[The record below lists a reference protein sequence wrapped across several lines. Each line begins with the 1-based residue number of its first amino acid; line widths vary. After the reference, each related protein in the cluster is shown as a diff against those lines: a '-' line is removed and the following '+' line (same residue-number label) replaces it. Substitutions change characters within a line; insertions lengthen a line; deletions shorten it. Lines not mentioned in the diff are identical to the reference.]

1 MLSALILIPLVGAL
15 LIGLLPK
22 TLETN
27 QIRRSALI
35 VLGINL
41 AVTLWLILQFD
52 ISNSGFQFVEDID
65 WIEPLGLSYSLGVDG
80 IALPLVAIN
89 SFLCFLSV
97 YISAQIKRPRLY
109 YAMLLLIASAVAG
122 AFLARNLLLFFLFY
136 ELELIPLYLLIAI
149 WGGARRGYAATKFLI
164 YTAFSGVLILGAF
177 LGLAILSDTGS
188 FAYNPAL
195 VQGLTITQQT
205 LLMGVLLIGFGIK
218 IPLVPF
224 HTWLPDA
231 HVEASTPIS
240 VLLAGVL
247 LKLGTYGILRFCV
260 GLFPEAWVAVAPLL
274 AWWAVVSVLYG
285 SLAAIAQTDMKK
297 MVAYS
302 SVGHMGYILLAASAA
317 TPLSILGTVMQMVSH
332 GLISALMFLL
342 VGVVYKKTG
351 TRDLTI
357 LRGLLAPERGLPF
370 IGSLMVLGAMAS
382 AGIPG
387 MVGFI
392 SEFIV
397 FRGSFE
403 RYAPQTLLCMVGSG
417 LTAVY
422 FLLMINR
429 VFFGR
434 LTAAPND
441 KGGSIEVTLPKVSW
455 RDRTPALVLVLIIFA
470 FGLQPEWMTRWIATT
485 TTTFMPNAIRASEA
499 VSVLQPTPDK
509 THPNE
514 ANLNQASSGKDFDKG
529 LEKSPEKIAL
539 LSLLHPVLVDSSTVT
554 PVIRPSTDNLALVRT
569 SSIN

>member
-1 MLSALILIPLVGAL
+1 MILSALILIPLVGAL
-15 LIGLLPK
+15 LISLWPTPLS
-22 TLETN
+22 TTYV
-27 QIRRSALI
+27 RRGALI
-35 VLGINL
+35 TL
-41 AVTLWLILQFD
+41 AVNLVVTVYLITQFD
-52 ISNSGFQFVEDID
+52 IANPGFQFVERLD
-65 WIEPLGLSYSLGVDG
+65 WIEALGLSYTLGVDG
-80 IALPLVAIN
+80 VALPLVAIN
-89 SFLCFLSV
+89 SLLCFVSV
-97 YISAQIKRPRLY
+97 YISAAVKRPRLY
-109 YAMLLLIASAVAG
+109 YSMLLLITSAVAG
-122 AFLARNLLLFFLFY
+122 AFLAQNLLLFFLFY

-164 YTAFSGVLILGAF
+164 YTAFSGILILGAF
-177 LGLAILSDTGS
+177 LGLALLSDTGS
-188 FAYNPAL
+188 FDYNPAL
-195 VQGLTITQQT
+195 AQGLTMLQQT
-205 LLMGVLLIGFGIK
+205 LLMGCLLIGFGIK

-231 HVEASTPIS
+231 HVEASTPLS

-247 LKLGTYGILRFCV
+247 LKLGTYGILRFCL
-260 GLFPEAWVAVAPLL
+260 GLFPAAWLEISGLL

-403 RYAPQTLLCMVGSG
+403 SHAPQTLLCMVGSG

-434 LTAAPND
+434 LTAAD
-441 KGGSIEVTLPKVSW
+441 DGVGGSIEITLPKVSW
-455 RDRTPALVLVLIIFA
+455 RDRGPAIALVLTIFA
-470 FGLQPEWMTRWIATT
+470 FGLQPEWMTRWIESTT
-485 TTTFMPNAIRASEA
+485 TAFVPQAIRAATLIS
-499 VSVLQPTPDK
+499 QP
-509 THPNE
+509 
-514 ANLNQASSGKDFDKG
+514 AQATELAFQNAPKVIPKIA
-529 LEKSPEKIAL
+529 PEIIPKIAL
-539 LSLLHPVLVDSSTVT
+539 KTT
-554 PVIRPSTDNLALVRT
+554 PNSVQPNSG
-569 SSIN
+569 

>member
-1 MLSALILIPLVGAL
+1 MILSVLLIIPLLGALIISLWPAELDTNQARLGAL
-15 LIGLLPK
+15 
-22 TLETN
+22 
-27 QIRRSALI
+27 
-35 VLGINL
+35 
-41 AVTLWLILQFD
+41 VTMGVSVVGSLYLVSQFD
-52 ISNSGFQFVEDID
+52 IANPGFQFVERFEWID
-65 WIEPLGLSYSLGVDG
+65 SLGLSYGLAVDG
-80 IALPLVAIN
+80 IALPLVVIN
-89 SFLCFLSV
+89 SVLSFVSV
-97 YISAQIKRPRLY
+97 YISANIKRPRLY
-109 YAMLLLIASAVAG
+109 YPLLLTISAAVTG
-122 AFLARNLLLFFLFY
+122 AFAAQNLLLFFLFY

-164 YTAFSGVLILGAF
+164 YTAFSGILILGAF
-177 LGLAILSDTGS
+177 LGLVFLSGS
-188 FAYNPAL
+188 NSFDYNPAL
-195 VQGLTITQQT
+195 AQGLTLAQQT
-205 LLMGVLLIGFGIK
+205 VLMGALLVGFGIK

-260 GLFPEAWVAVAPLL
+260 ELFPTAWLDLSPWL

-285 SLAAIAQTDMKK
+285 SFAAIAQTDMKK

-302 SVGHMGYILLAASAA
+302 SVGHMGYILLAAAAA
-317 TPLSILGTVMQMVSH
+317 TPLSMLGAVLQMISH

-403 RYAPQTLLCMVGSG
+403 RYVPQTLLCMVGSG

-434 LTAAPND
+434 L
-441 KGGSIEVTLPKVSW
+441 SVTPPKFGETIDTLISGVKW
-455 RDRTPALVLVLIIFA
+455 RDRIPALVLVLLIFA
-470 FGLQPEWMTRWIATT
+470 FGLQPEWMTRWTEATT
-485 TTTFMPNAIRASEA
+485 TAFFPTALTARTSAIPPFKA
-499 VSVLQPTPDK
+499 
-509 THPNE
+509 
-514 ANLNQASSGKDFDKG
+514 ASSVDFSAPLPTD
-529 LEKSPEKIAL
+529 
-539 LSLLHPVLVDSSTVT
+539 
-554 PVIRPSTDNLALVRT
+554 PSVHLT
-569 SSIN
+569 S